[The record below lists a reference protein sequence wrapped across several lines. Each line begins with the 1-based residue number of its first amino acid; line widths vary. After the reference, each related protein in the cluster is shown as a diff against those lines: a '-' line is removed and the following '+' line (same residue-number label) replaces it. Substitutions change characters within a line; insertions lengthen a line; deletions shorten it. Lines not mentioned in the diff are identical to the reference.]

1 MRRWDAVSPLEVCFY
16 DISNSFSWFKLKTI
30 AADVSPES
38 WNKFQSEVRQ
48 KQRQNV
54 HSNSR
59 EPKKISL
66 LPPSALLLPVSC
78 LKISLKNKT
87 ETGAT
92 LKTRSDYSDST
103 ATSY

>member
-1 MRRWDAVSPLEVCFY
+1 MSVPSHETSSKA
-16 DISNSFSWFKLKTI
+16 
-30 AADVSPES
+30 
-38 WNKFQSEVRQ
+38 
-48 KQRQNV
+48 KQGKSKGKMCTQTRA
-54 HSNSR
+54 S
-59 EPKKISL
+59 KKISL
-66 LPPSALLLPVSC
+66 LLPSALLLPVSC